1 MSRFSSPLVLLLVF
15 VLRVSCL
22 RTEIFSK
29 FRELVHKEQYMR
41 WGRGDFIEEG
51 TIKQPLDHF
60 HPPTQKSITFE
71 QRYWVNSNYWN
82 NSTGPV
88 FLYIG
93 GEFEMSGAYI
103 DFGHVVEMAE
113 QYRGLI
119 FGVEHRFYG
128 LSTFEECMDNYNIT
142 FLTSQQALADL
153 AQFVA
158 FARKFYNMTDA
169 NKWIAYGGSYPGS
182 LSAWFRLKYPKL
194 VVGAVASSAPV
205 EAKTDFQGYHNV
217 VASSF
222 ASTLV
227 GGSAKCRDNL
237 KLAFYKL
244 DEMIQREDF
253 ATLALDFI
261 FCQNIS
267 SKNDVWLFTKKLANI
282 FDGIVQN
289 NDENIEYSIAKVCR
303 YMTYTDDTPYA
314 KLVQF
319 VQNYLKHM
327 GMTCLNNSYTSFVT
341 SLNNTRL
348 DPLGEASSRQWFYQT
363 CSQFGYFQ
371 TCEANTSCVYSTLL
385 ADLPH
390 YLDICLDVFGIPG
403 KGVYQ
408 GVAFTNSDY
417 GGKTPNGSKIVFVN
431 GSIDPW
437 HALSV
442 LSNLTTSEVAIF
454 IPGTSHYANMYAD
467 SPEDPPALSAARK
480 EVSRLVGVWLQTY

>member
-1 MSRFSSPLVLLLVF
+1 MSFLFVF
-15 VLRVSCL
+15 NRDRV
-22 RTEIFSK
+22 
-29 FRELVHKEQYMR
+29 LVHESV
-41 WGRGDFIEEG
+41 II
-51 TIKQPLDHF
+51 TIKITCHF
-60 HPPTQKSITFE
+60 RKKKKK
-71 QRYWVNSNYWN
+71 NS
-82 NSTGPV
+82 
-88 FLYIG
+88 L
-93 GEFEMSGAYI
+93 
-103 DFGHVVEMAE
+103 
-113 QYRGLI
+113 
-119 FGVEHRFYG
+119 
-128 LSTFEECMDNYNIT
+128 DNYNIT

-153 AQFVA
+153 AHFVT
-158 FARKFYNMTDA
+158 FARKVYNMTDA
-169 NKWIAYGGSYPGS
+169 NKWIAYGGSYAGS

-244 DEMIQREDF
+244 DEMIKQEDF
-253 ATLALDFI
+253 ATLGRDFI
-261 FCQNIS
+261 FCENIS
-267 SKNDVWLFTKKLANI
+267 SKNDVWLFAKGLGSI
-282 FDGIVQN
+282 FDGIVEN
-289 NDENIEYSIAKVCR
+289 NDENSEYSIAKVCR
-303 YMTYTDDTPYA
+303 NMTYTDDTPYA

-327 GMTCLNNSYTSFVT
+327 GMTCLNNSYTSYVT

-348 DPLGEASSRQWFYQT
+348 DPTGEASSRQWLYQT

-403 KGVYQ
+403 KRVYQ

-417 GGKTPNGSKIVFVN
+417 GGKKPNGSRIVFVN

-454 IPGTSHYANMYAD
+454 IPGTSHCANMHAY
-467 SPEDPPALSAARK
+467 SCEDPPALTAARK